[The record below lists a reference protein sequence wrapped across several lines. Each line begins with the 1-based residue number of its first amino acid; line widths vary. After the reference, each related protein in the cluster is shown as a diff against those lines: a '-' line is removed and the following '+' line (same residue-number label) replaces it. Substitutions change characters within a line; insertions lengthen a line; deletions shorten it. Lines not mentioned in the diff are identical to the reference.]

1 MSSNRKLF
9 GATLAAVTLLTT
21 LAASA
26 APGVAT
32 GNVNVRTGPGT
43 GYAKVGVLSTG
54 EYVDVKQC
62 QGSWC
67 FVDRASNTD
76 GWVAKSYLAPA
87 NPPSGGGSG
96 GSSSDIPLNFGVTV
110 GPGGPSFSFGI
121 GDAPPPAPPAPPA
134 PETPKVCFFKDKH
147 FAGASFCATPGQQNP
162 DIAGNWDNAI
172 ESIKVYGGAQVV
184 ICKQPNYVGL
194 CATISTDKGSLST
207 YNNNVTSYQVF

>member
-1 MSSNRKLF
+1 MSNNRKLF
-9 GATLAAVTLLTT
+9 GASLVAITLLTT

-32 GNVNVRTGPGT
+32 GNVNIRTGPGT
-43 GYAKVGVLSTG
+43 GYAKVGVLPTG

-67 FVDRASNTD
+67 FVDRASGTD
-76 GWVAKSYLAPA
+76 GWVSKNYLAPA
-87 NPPSGGGSG
+87 EGGGG
-96 GSSSDIPLNFGVTV
+96 GGGEADNDIPINFGVTV

-121 GDAPPPAPPAPPA
+121 GDAPPPPPATPT
-134 PETPKVCFFKDKH
+134 PETPKVCFYKEKH

-172 ESIKVYGGAQVV
+172 ESIRVYGGAQAV
-184 ICKQPNYVGL
+184 ICKQPNYAGL
-194 CATISTDKGSLST
+194 CATIATDKGSLST
-207 YNNNVTSYQVF
+207 YNNDVTSYQVF